1 MSQPYGHRAEIERL
15 DERSDSTS
23 GSAAHGV
30 GARDYW
36 SLDTDGWRI
45 IAMNAQLAG
54 TATEE
59 EVEQW
64 SWLARCGFAG

>member
-1 MSQPYGHRAEIERL
+1 MPRGIRSSGLAAAFRA
-15 DERSDSTS
+15 
-23 GSAAHGV
+23 GFGP
-30 GARDYW
+30 DYW

-59 EVEQW
+59 EAGQW

>member
-30 GARDYW
+30 GG
-36 SLDTDGWRI
+36 T
-45 IAMNAQLAG
+45 IADFGVRGRHVINPH
-54 TATEE
+54 
-59 EVEQW
+59 EQFQTML
-64 SWLARCGFAG
+64 SGAF